1 MAVQLFSYIL
11 SIIGLCGLILATI
24 SNEWKITGHDNDETV
39 YQEKYEGLWM
49 KCHADPTT
57 YSIKCISYISIFHQS
72 EIQAGR
78 AVMLISI
85 VLSTIAALGTISGLR
100 CTRFLDGNE
109 EVKNKVA
116 FIGGIL
122 FMLSGLLAVAITG
135 WFMYRIVQDFH
146 EDDTREDRYVIGRAL
161 YGALAAALLS
171 LIGGSLL
178 CVCSITGLRPHK
190 NISKHP
196 ISNSPG
202 KDYV

>member
-39 YQEKYEGLWM
+39 YQVKYEGLWM
-49 KCHADPTT
+49 KCHADPTIHNT
-57 YSIKCISYISIFHQS
+57 KCISYISIFHQL
-72 EIQAGR
+72 EIQASR

-85 VLSTIAALGTISGLR
+85 VLSTMAALGTISGLR

-109 EVKNKVA
+109 AVKNKVS

-122 FMLSGLLAVAITG
+122 FMLSGLLAVAITV
-135 WFMYRIVQDFH
+135 WIMYRIVEDFN
-146 EDDTREDRYVIGRAL
+146 EDDKREDRYVIGRAL

-171 LIGGSLL
+171 LIGGTLL
-178 CVCSITGLRPHK
+178 CVCSITHLRSHK
-190 NISKHP
+190 KISKHP
-196 ISNSPG
+196 ISNSSG